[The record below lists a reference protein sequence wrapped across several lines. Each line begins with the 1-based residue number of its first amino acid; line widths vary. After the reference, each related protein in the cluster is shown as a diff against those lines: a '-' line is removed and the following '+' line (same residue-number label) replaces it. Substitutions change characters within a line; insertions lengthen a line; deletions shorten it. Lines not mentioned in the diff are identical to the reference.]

1 MKDGRC
7 AVKGGRWRRDGAVK
21 GGGCA
26 AEEATEQRL
35 QLVRVRVSF
44 RTRVKVRAKVRVW
57 VS

>member
-1 MKDGRC
+1 M
-7 AVKGGRWRRDGAVK
+7 KGGRWRRDGAVK

-26 AEEATEQRL
+26 AEEATVQRL
-35 QLVRVRVSF
+35 QLLRVRVSF